1 MLATGRTALDCAAHS
16 PTPLLHSAFCTLRS
30 ALCAAAA
37 APTPAPHLHT
47 GSFLFGQTQ
56 TSHFAPALSLLAR
69 WLALLSFLSP
79 TTTTLLHKVIR
90 LDLHFACP
98 RVPRLIVTRAFLV
111 SRVVPVLLFAPVQAL
126 RWRRSTAPKLI
137 EARWMSEG
145 TPQNET

>member
-1 MLATGRTALDCAAHS
+1 MRRNLDLDPPPVMRTHRPHS
-16 PTPLLHSAFCTLRS
+16 TRLRCCTLRS
-30 ALCAAAA
+30 AFCAAAA

-56 TSHFAPALSLLAR
+56 TSHFAPACRCSLC
-69 WLALLSFLSP
+69 FLSSPP
-79 TTTTLLHKVIR
+79 TTTTLLHKVTR

-126 RWRRSTAPKLI
+126 RWRRSTAPKLV